1 MFVVTELGNRLK
13 EAREEKGMS
22 LDDLQAATKIQ
33 KRYLTALE
41 EGNYDVIPGKF
52 YVRAFIK
59 QYAEAVGL
67 NSEQLFEE
75 FKKDI
80 PDSYNDEVS
89 DKLSSIKPQR
99 ELPGPASKALELLPT
114 LLVSAGVIV
123 VIAIIYVIVQA
134 VMGGGNENSAEQTKT
149 VETESKYDVSKD
161 SPLKNENQKN
171 ADNEKSGAEDKKDDA
186 AQKAA
191 DKKELTI
198 KAADSQGSSTTY
210 EVSGAD
216 KLELEVTTTADSWVR
231 VRDAKGTS
239 LKEGMMKKG
248 DSFQKNITD
257 QDQIELRVGYAP
269 GVEIKINGKVL
280 SYELDPKNVMTQNI
294 TIENKKEKKSS

>member
-1 MFVVTELGNRLK
+1 MTELGNRLK

-41 EGNYDVIPGKF
+41 EGNYDIIPGKF

-67 NSEQLFEE
+67 NSEELFEE

-99 ELPGPASKALELLPT
+99 ELPKSASKALELLPT

-134 VMGGGNENSAEQTKT
+134 VIGGGNQNSADQTKT
-149 VETESKYDVSKD
+149 EETQSKYDVSKD
-161 SPLKNENQKN
+161 SPLTKENQKSG
-171 ADNEKSGAEDKKDDA
+171 DNE
-186 AQKAA
+186 KAA
-191 DKKELTI
+191 DKDKKENGDDEQADEKKELNI
-198 KAADSQGSSTTY
+198 KTVSSQGSSTTY

-216 KLELEVTTTADSWVR
+216 KLELEVKTTGDSWVR
-231 VRDAKGTS
+231 VQDAKGNS
-239 LKEGMMKKG
+239 LKEGTMKKG
-248 DSFQKNITD
+248 ETFQKNITD
-257 QDQIELRVGYAP
+257 QDQIDLRIGYAP

-294 TIENKKEKKSS
+294 TIQNKKEEKSS

>member
-1 MFVVTELGNRLK
+1 MTELGNRLK

-41 EGNYDVIPGKF
+41 EGNYDIIPGKF

-67 NSEQLFEE
+67 NSELLFEE

-80 PDSYNDEVS
+80 PNSYNDEVS

-99 ELPGPASKALELLPT
+99 ELPKSASKALELLPT
-114 LLVSAGVIV
+114 LLVVAGVIV
-123 VIAIIYVIVQA
+123 VVAIIYVIIQA
-134 VMGGGNENSAEQTKT
+134 VNSGGNQQSAEQPKT
-149 VETESKYDVSKD
+149 EESQSKYDVSKD
-161 SPLKNENQKN
+161 SPLTKENQKDAN
-171 ADNEKSGAEDKKDDA
+171 ADKNSGADDKEKDD
-186 AQKAA
+186 QQS
-191 DKKELTI
+191 DEKEKLSI
-198 KAADSQGSSTTY
+198 KAVSSEGTSTTY
-210 EVSGAD
+210 EISGAD
-216 KLELEVTTTADSWVR
+216 KLELEVKASADSWVR
-231 VRDAKGTS
+231 VRDEKGSS

-248 DSFQKNITD
+248 ETFQKNITE
-257 QDQIELRVGYAP
+257 QEQIDLRIGYAP
-269 GVEIKINGKVL
+269 GVEIKINGEAL

-294 TIENKKEKKSS
+294 TIQNKKEEKSS

>member
-1 MFVVTELGNRLK
+1 MTELGNRLK

-67 NSEQLFEE
+67 NSELLFEE
-75 FKKDI
+75 YKKDI
-80 PDSYNDEVS
+80 PNSYNDEVS

-99 ELPGPASKALELLPT
+99 ELPKSASKALELLPT

-123 VIAIIYVIVQA
+123 VVVIIYVIIQA
-134 VMGGGNENSAEQTKT
+134 VNGGGNQQSAEQPKT
-149 VETESKYDVSKD
+149 EESQSKYDVSKD
-161 SPLKNENQKN
+161 SPLTKENQKDEDAQQN
-171 ADNEKSGAEDKKDDA
+171 SGEKKTDSASDEKNELS
-186 AQKAA
+186 
-191 DKKELTI
+191 I
-198 KAADSQGSSTTY
+198 KAAGSEGSSTTY

-216 KLELEVTTTADSWVR
+216 KLELEVKATADSWVR
-231 VRDAKGTS
+231 VRDAKGSS

-248 DSFQKNITD
+248 ETFKKNITD
-257 QDQIELRVGYAP
+257 QEQVDLRIGYAP
-269 GVEIKINGKVL
+269 GVEIKINGEAL
-280 SYELDPKNVMTQNI
+280 SYELDPKSVMTQNI
-294 TIENKKEKKSS
+294 TIQNKKEEKSS

>member
-67 NSEQLFEE
+67 NSEELFEE

-99 ELPGPASKALELLPT
+99 ELPAPASKALELLPT

-149 VETESKYDVSKD
+149 EETESKYDVSKD

-171 ADNEKSGAEDKKDDA
+171 ADNEKSGAEDKKDDD
-186 AQKAA
+186 AQKTA
-191 DKKELTI
+191 DKKELSI
-198 KAADSQGSSTTY
+198 KAVNSQGSSTTY

>member
-1 MFVVTELGNRLK
+1 MTELGNRLK
-13 EAREEKGMS
+13 EAREEKGVS

-41 EGNYDVIPGKF
+41 EGNYDIIPGKF

-67 NSEQLFEE
+67 NSELLFEE

-80 PDSYNDEVS
+80 PNSYNDEVS

-99 ELPGPASKALELLPT
+99 ELPKSASKALELLPT
-114 LLVSAGVIV
+114 LLVVAGVIV
-123 VIAIIYVIVQA
+123 VVAIIYVIIQA
-134 VMGGGNENSAEQTKT
+134 VNGGGNQQPAEQPKT
-149 VETESKYDVSKD
+149 EESQSKYDVSKD
-161 SPLKNENQKN
+161 SPLTKENQKDAN
-171 ADNEKSGAEDKKDDA
+171 ADADKNSGADDKEKEDQQSDKKG
-186 AQKAA
+186 K
-191 DKKELTI
+191 LSI
-198 KAADSQGSSTTY
+198 KAVSSEGTSTTY

-216 KLELEVTTTADSWVR
+216 KLELEVKASADSWVR
-231 VRDAKGTS
+231 VRDEKGSS

-248 DSFQKNITD
+248 ETFQKNITE
-257 QDQIELRVGYAP
+257 QEQIDLRIGYAP
-269 GVEIKINGKVL
+269 GVEIKINGEAL

-294 TIENKKEKKSS
+294 TIQNKKEEKSS

>member
-1 MFVVTELGNRLK
+1 MTELGNRLK

-59 QYAEAVGL
+59 QYAGAVGL

-149 VETESKYDVSKD
+149 EETESKYDVSKD

-171 ADNEKSGAEDKKDDA
+171 ADNEKSGAEDKKDDD

>member
-67 NSEQLFEE
+67 NSELLFEE
-75 FKKDI
+75 YKKDI
-80 PDSYNDEVS
+80 PNSYNDEVS

-99 ELPGPASKALELLPT
+99 ELPKSASKALELLPT

-123 VIAIIYVIVQA
+123 VVVIIYVIIQA
-134 VMGGGNENSAEQTKT
+134 VNGGGNQQSAEQPKT
-149 VETESKYDVSKD
+149 EESQSKYDVSKD
-161 SPLKNENQKN
+161 SPLTKENQKDEDAQQN
-171 ADNEKSGAEDKKDDA
+171 SGEKKTDSASDEKNELS
-186 AQKAA
+186 
-191 DKKELTI
+191 I
-198 KAADSQGSSTTY
+198 KAAGSEGSSTTY

-216 KLELEVTTTADSWVR
+216 KLELEVKATADSWVR
-231 VRDAKGTS
+231 VRDAKGSS

-248 DSFQKNITD
+248 ETFKKNITD
-257 QDQIELRVGYAP
+257 QEQVDLRIGYAP
-269 GVEIKINGKVL
+269 GVEIKINGEAL
-280 SYELDPKNVMTQNI
+280 SYELDPKSVMTQNI
-294 TIENKKEKKSS
+294 TIQNKKEEKSS

>member
-41 EGNYDVIPGKF
+41 EGNYDIIPGKF

-67 NSEQLFEE
+67 DSEHLFEE

-80 PDSYNDEVS
+80 PNSYNDEVS
-89 DKLSSIKPQR
+89 EKLSSIKPQR
-99 ELPGPASKALELLPT
+99 ELPKSASKALELLPT
-114 LLVSAGVIV
+114 LLVAAGVIV

-134 VMGGGNENSAEQTKT
+134 VNGGGNQQAEGPKT
-149 VETESKYDVSKD
+149 EESQSKYDVSKD
-161 SPLKNENQKN
+161 SPLTKENQQNTDAQK
-171 ADNEKSGAEDKKDDA
+171 DSAESDKEKKDQQSDEN
-186 AQKAA
+186 
-191 DKKELTI
+191 DKLTI
-198 KAADSQGSSTTY
+198 KATASEGSSTTY
-210 EVSGAD
+210 EVSGSD
-216 KLELEVTTTADSWVR
+216 KLELEVKASENSWVR
-231 VRDAKGTS
+231 VRDEKGSS

-248 DSFQKNITD
+248 ETFQKNITD
-257 QDQIELRVGYAP
+257 QSQIDLRIGYAP
-269 GVEIKINGKVL
+269 GVEIKINGEVL
-280 SYELDPKNVMTQNI
+280 SYKLDPKTVMTQNI
-294 TIENKKEKKSS
+294 TIQNKKEEKSS

>member
-1 MFVVTELGNRLK
+1 MTELGNRLK

-67 NSEQLFEE
+67 NSEELFEE

-99 ELPGPASKALELLPT
+99 ELPAPASKALELLPT

-149 VETESKYDVSKD
+149 EETESKYDVSKD

-171 ADNEKSGAEDKKDDA
+171 ADNEKSGAEDKKDDD
-186 AQKAA
+186 AQKTA
-191 DKKELTI
+191 DKKELSI
-198 KAADSQGSSTTY
+198 KAVNSQGSSTTY

>member
-1 MFVVTELGNRLK
+1 M
-13 EAREEKGMS
+13 
-22 LDDLQAATKIQ
+22 
-33 KRYLTALE
+33 
-41 EGNYDVIPGKF
+41 
-52 YVRAFIK
+52 K

-67 NSEQLFEE
+67 NSEELFEE

-99 ELPGPASKALELLPT
+99 ELPAPASKALELLPT

-149 VETESKYDVSKD
+149 EETESKYDVSKD

-171 ADNEKSGAEDKKDDA
+171 ADNEKSGAEDKKDDD
-186 AQKAA
+186 AQKTA
-191 DKKELTI
+191 DKKELSI
-198 KAADSQGSSTTY
+198 KAVNSQGSSTTY